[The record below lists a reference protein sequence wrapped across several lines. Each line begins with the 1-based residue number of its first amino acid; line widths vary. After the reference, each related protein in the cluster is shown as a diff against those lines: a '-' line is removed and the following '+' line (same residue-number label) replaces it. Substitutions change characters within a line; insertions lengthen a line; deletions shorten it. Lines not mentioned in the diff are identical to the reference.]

1 MERTLTGDSRFVRR
15 RPQLEPAPTHD
26 LALVRGRS
34 PLGRRVPLARRNLT
48 ADRRRLLASVV
59 GIGLAVMLILL
70 LDGMWAGIKAQT
82 RLYTDK
88 AGADLYVL
96 QDGMRELNDGGV
108 LPLGVVDEIRATP
121 GVDWAEPVRGTYV
134 ILELHGTKLAPYLVG
149 TAPGAPGGAW
159 SIREG
164 RAVVADDE
172 IVVDSVL
179 ADRHDV
185 TVGEG
190 IDVMGRSFE
199 VVGLSSDTAG
209 FMTSYV
215 FVTHAA
221 TDELFAAPGTTSYVL
236 VGSSDAPAL
245 RERLMAAGLNILTTD
260 EIATNAE
267 EVASGIFGGPL
278 RLMVIV
284 AFVAGT
290 LIIAL
295 TAYTAITERNRE
307 YGIVKALGGSR
318 GRLVAMAVS
327 QTLVLALLG
336 LLAGS
341 LLFLAGRELIIAAR
355 PQFDVAVTSAALLR
369 AAVAASVMAVLAAI
383 VPARRLARLDPA
395 TAYRGS

>member
-1 MERTLTGDSRFVRR
+1 M
-15 RPQLEPAPTHD
+15 
-26 LALVRGRS
+26 
-34 PLGRRVPLARRNLT
+34 GRRVPVARRNLT
-48 ADRRRLLASVV
+48 ADRRRLFASVV

-70 LDGMWAGIKAQT
+70 LDGMWGGIKPQT

-96 QDGMRELNDGGV
+96 QDGMRELHDGGV
-108 LPLGVVDEIRATP
+108 LPLGVVDEITATP
-121 GVDWAEPVRGTYV
+121 GVDWAEPVRGTHV
-134 ILELHGTKLAPYLVG
+134 ILELHGTKLPPYLFS

-159 SIREG
+159 SIGDG

-172 IVVDSVL
+172 IVIDSVL
-179 ADRHDV
+179 ADRHDI
-185 TVGEG
+185 TVGDR

-199 VVGLSSDTAG
+199 VVGLSSDTSG
-209 FMTSYV
+209 LMTSYV

-221 TDELFAAPGTTSYVL
+221 TDQLFAAPGTTSYVL
-236 VGSSDAPAL
+236 VGASNPGPVSD
-245 RERLMAAGLNILTTD
+245 RLTAAGFNTLTAD

-278 RLMVIV
+278 GLMLIV
-284 AFVAGT
+284 AFIAGT

-327 QTLVLALLG
+327 QTLVLALLS
-336 LLAGS
+336 LLAGG

-355 PQFDVAVTSAALLR
+355 PQFDVAVTSAAVLR
-369 AAVAASVMAVLAAI
+369 SAVAALVIALLAAI

>member
-1 MERTLTGDSRFVRR
+1 MERAPASDPNLVRR
-15 RPQLEPAPTHD
+15 RHP
-26 LALVRGRS
+26 V
-34 PLGRRVPLARRNLT
+34 GRRVPVARRNLT

-70 LDGMWAGIKAQT
+70 LDGMWGGIKAQT
-82 RLYTDK
+82 RLYTDRT
-88 AGADLYVL
+88 GADLYVL
-96 QDGMRELNDGGV
+96 QDGMRELHDGGV
-108 LPLGVVDEIRATP
+108 LPLGLVDEITATP
-121 GVDWAEPVRGTYV
+121 GVDWAEPVRGTHV

-159 SIREG
+159 SIGEG

-172 IVVDSVL
+172 IVLDSVL
-179 ADRHDV
+179 ADRHDI
-185 TVGEG
+185 TVGDR

-199 VVGLSSDTAG
+199 VVGLSSDTSG

-221 TDELFAAPGTTSYVL
+221 TDQLFAAPGTTSYVL
-236 VGSSDAPAL
+236 VGASNPGPVRD
-245 RERLMAAGLNILTTD
+245 RLTAAGFNTLTAD

-284 AFVAGT
+284 AFIAGT

-307 YGIVKALGGSR
+307 YGIVMALGSSR
-318 GRLVAMAVS
+318 GHLVAIAVS

-336 LLAGS
+336 LLAGG

-355 PQFDVAVTSAALLR
+355 PQFDVAVTSAAVLR
-369 AAVAASVMAVLAAI
+369 SAVAALVMALLAAI

-395 TAYRGS
+395 AAYRGS